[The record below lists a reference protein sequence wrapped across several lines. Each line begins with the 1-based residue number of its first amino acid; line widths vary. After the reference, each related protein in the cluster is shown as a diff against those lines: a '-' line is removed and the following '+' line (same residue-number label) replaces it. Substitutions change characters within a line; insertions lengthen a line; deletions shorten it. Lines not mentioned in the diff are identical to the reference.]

1 MLFNTAQYGIFFL
14 VVFTV
19 HWLLR
24 PAWRRPFLLVAS
36 YYFYASAIP
45 RYLPLILA
53 LTALNYGL
61 GWWLGASA
69 GRRRTWLL
77 WLAVAGNLGSLAY
90 FKYTELI
97 LSTIQP
103 LLGHLPLLGPLFGDG
118 LTLNIVLP
126 LGISFFTFEF
136 IHYAVEVYRGMPAM
150 RQPVDFAL
158 FAAFFPT
165 QIAGPIKRFPDFAKQ
180 LLHPRRLAEIDF
192 DAGVGLIL
200 RGLLKKIVLADM
212 LAPAVAHDFSHI
224 GTLGPVTAWFA
235 VFAFAA
241 QIYGDFSGYTDI
253 GRGCAILLGYSVPEN
268 FRAPYQSASPAEF
281 WYRWHMSLSTWLR
294 DYLYF
299 PLGGSRVPPWRVYVN
314 LMITMGLGGLWHGAS
329 WHFLAWGI
337 YQGLLLCAHRLWE
350 RSVGQ
355 LPWYRRAVAHPV
367 GSFLT
372 RPATLVLVCVGW
384 IFFRAESAGDAFRM
398 LGALLN
404 FSRPALDG
412 WTLAPDSTPVVLM
425 GLATLIVVGGWVWAV
440 ARAPLARA
448 WPGWRAR
455 LGALQAPRRATL
467 AVARLRAS
475 YALGLR
481 PALYLGAVMVLVL
494 WPPHI
499 AQRFIY
505 FQF

>member
-14 VVFTV
+14 VVFIV

-53 LTALNYGL
+53 LTAFNYGL

-69 GRRRTWLL
+69 ERRRTRLL
-77 WLAVAGNLGSLAY
+77 WLAIAGNLGSLAY
-90 FKYTELI
+90 FKYTDLI
-97 LSTIQP
+97 LSTLQP
-103 LLGHLPLLGPLFGDG
+103 LLRHLPLMGPLFVGDG

-136 IHYAVEVYRGMPAM
+136 IHYTVEVYRGMPAM
-150 RQPVDFAL
+150 RNPVDFGL

-180 LLHPRRLAEIDF
+180 LLHPRRFAEIDF
-192 DAGVGLIL
+192 DAGVGLVL
-200 RGLLKKIVLADM
+200 RGLLKKVLLADL
-212 LAPAVAHDFSHI
+212 LAPVVAYDFGHI
-224 GTLGPVTAWFA
+224 SALGPATAWFA

-268 FRAPYQSASPAEF
+268 FRSPYQSASPAEF

-299 PLGGSRVPPWRVYVN
+299 PLGGSRVPPWRVYLN

-329 WHFLAWGI
+329 WHFLAWGV
-337 YQGLLLCAHRLWE
+337 YQGVLLCGHRLWE
-350 RSVGQ
+350 RSVGTTA
-355 LPWYRRAVAHPV
+355 WYRRAVSWPV

-372 RPATLVLVCVGW
+372 RPVTLVLVCVGW
-384 IFFRAESAGDAFRM
+384 IFFRASSAGDAFHM
-398 LGALLN
+398 LGAMLN
-404 FSRPALDG
+404 LSRPAFAG
-412 WTLAPDSTPVVLM
+412 WTLAPNSTPVLLM
-425 GLATLIVVGGWVWAV
+425 AVATLIVVGGWVWAV

-448 WPGWRAR
+448 WPRWQAR
-455 LGALQAPRRATL
+455 VGLPRMEL
-467 AVARLRAS
+467 SVARLRTT

-481 PALYLGAVMVLVL
+481 PALYLCAVMVLVL